1 MELTEQSIERM
12 RFKALTKRQSEVY
25 NYLIKYVAKNKI
37 SPTYNE
43 ISQDCDLG
51 GTSNAYRIIKD
62 LMNKKLVT
70 RIGNTTES
78 RSIYPIIDKN
88 LVRD

>member
-1 MELTEQSIERM
+1 MYSEQEIERSSI
-12 RFKALTKRQSEVY
+12 KALTKRQSDVY
-25 NYLIKYVAKNKI
+25 IYLIKYVDKNKI

-43 ISQDCDLG
+43 IANDCGLG
-51 GTSNAYRIIKD
+51 PTSNAYRIVKD

-70 RIGNTTES
+70 RIGKSTES
-78 RSIYPIIDKN
+78 RSIYPVIDKH

>member
-1 MELTEQSIERM
+1 MYTEESIERGSM
-12 RFKALTKRQSEVY
+12 KALTKRQSEVY
-25 NYLIKYVAKNKI
+25 NYLIKYIEKNRI

-43 ISQDCDLG
+43 IAKDCELG
-51 GTSNAYRIIKD
+51 PTSNAYRIIKD

-70 RIGNTTES
+70 RIGKPTES
-78 RSIYPIIDKN
+78 STLYPIIEDR